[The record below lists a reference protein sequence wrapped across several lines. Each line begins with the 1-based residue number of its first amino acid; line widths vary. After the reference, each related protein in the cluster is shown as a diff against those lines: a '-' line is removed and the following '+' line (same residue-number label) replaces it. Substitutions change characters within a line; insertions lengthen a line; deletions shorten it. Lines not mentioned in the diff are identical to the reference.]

1 MSNFAP
7 KRTSYTDAD
16 RRWCRNLLTASKRG
30 VTVAAGDV
38 TRDGDGLVKSGS
50 LVAGKGLVLDNYTH
64 LTGEKHLVSV
74 VDGGD
79 VDRRYLPA
87 PLSLAQE
94 TALKNINFINGT
106 TPS

>member
-7 KRTSYTDAD
+7 KRSSYNDSD
-16 RRWCRNLLTASKRG
+16 RRWCRDFLAASKRG
-30 VTVAAGDV
+30 VSVVFADV
-38 TRDGDGLVKSGS
+38 TKDSDGLVKSGS
-50 LVAGKGLVLDNYTH
+50 LVAGKGLVVDNYTH
-64 LTGEKHLVSV
+64 KTGETHLISV

-87 PLSLAQE
+87 QLTLAQE